1 MKILQKKIS
10 KCSAYGS
17 DVAYSNEH
25 KSAAAAA
32 DREVRQQQPTY
43 KQVQMSPHIV
53 TEVSCQP
60 LDRWPQQLQYISLQ
74 SV

>member
-25 KSAAAAA
+25 KSAAAA

-43 KQVQMSPHIV
+43 KQVQMSPQIV
-53 TEVSCQP
+53 TEISFQP